1 MRQQGSA
8 DLAAPRRRSA
18 GLRLVLLVIGSL
30 LFAGFFALGTWQ
42 VQRLQWK
49 LALIE
54 RVNERVHAAPV
65 DAPAVADWPQVSAER
80 DEYRHV
86 RLSGVYALD
95 ATARVQ
101 ASTELGSGFWL
112 LTPMCRE
119 DGSVVLVNRGFV
131 AGGAPGAAAHA
142 APADCAQAR
151 AQGAAASVTGLLRI
165 SEPNGGVLRDNDP
178 AADRWYSRDVKA
190 IAASRQ
196 LSNVAP
202 YFVDADATP
211 GAAADAPIG
220 GLTVVSFHNNHL
232 VYALTWY
239 VLALMVAWACYWIV
253 RRER

>member
-1 MRQQGSA
+1 MTMRQQGSA

-101 ASTELGSGFWL
+101 ASTELG
-112 LTPMCRE
+112 
-119 DGSVVLVNRGFV
+119 
-131 AGGAPGAAAHA
+131 
-142 APADCAQAR
+142 
-151 AQGAAASVTGLLRI
+151 
-165 SEPNGGVLRDNDP
+165 
-178 AADRWYSRDVKA
+178 
-190 IAASRQ
+190 
-196 LSNVAP
+196 
-202 YFVDADATP
+202 
-211 GAAADAPIG
+211 
-220 GLTVVSFHNNHL
+220 
-232 VYALTWY
+232 
-239 VLALMVAWACYWIV
+239 
-253 RRER
+253 